1 MADFTITERNRVRR
15 APKRGQY
22 DRKTVHAILDEGLI
36 CHVAYVIDGQPF
48 VIPTA
53 YWRDGD
59 HVYLHGSAASRT
71 MRAGE
76 RGLELSLAVTLLDGI
91 VMTRSGFHH
100 SLNYRSVIMY
110 GTATLV
116 SDPVTKEAALD
127 KFMDRVAP
135 GRVAECR
142 PINAQEFKATTVLSL
157 PLDDV
162 SAKVRSGPPIDDE
175 EDYALPVWA
184 GVIPVQQITGTPEP
198 DPRMPDG
205 TPVPDN
211 IANFKF

>member
-1 MADFTITERNRVRR
+1 MSIFT
-15 APKRGQY
+15 
-22 DRKTVHAILDEGLI
+22 DR
-36 CHVAYVIDGQPF
+36 P
-48 VIPTA
+48 
-53 YWRDGD
+53 
-59 HVYLHGSAASRT
+59 ASRT

-91 VMTRSGFHH
+91 VMARSGFHH

-157 PLDDV
+157 PAGRCLGE
-162 SAKVRSGPPIDDE
+162 SAFRPAD
-175 EDYALPVWA
+175 
-184 GVIPVQQITGTPEP
+184 
-198 DPRMPDG
+198 
-205 TPVPDN
+205 
-211 IANFKF
+211 